1 MSMFANAKVI
11 ETKPTKGKKKVEDAV
26 LMEGLELFASLNTVK
41 KNVEAQIAVVEAGL
55 KGTMM
60 SVFIEEGMRKGSK
73 PESFKAEENGSNGSM
88 QFKCRVSTSGL
99 SEEEQDLL
107 AEYKIPTD
115 ENVARQECFII
126 NPAYTTDMELLAK
139 VEEALSGLGLPADF
153 IQKQEKVAKV
163 IVTEDSINA
172 VCKLKDKGVVAAL
185 MPVVSTLAI
194 RATLGKG
201 VNPFEVV
208 EAALGNPESEK
219 QGHGS

>member
-1 MSMFANAKVI
+1 MTGMFASAKVI
-11 ETKPTKGKKKVEDAV
+11 EAKPSKGKKKVEETV
-26 LMEGLELFASLNTVK
+26 PMEGLELFASLNAVK

-55 KGTMM
+55 KGNMM
-60 SVFIEEGMRKGSK
+60 AMFVEEGMRKGSK
-73 PESFKAEENGSNGSM
+73 PEAFKAAENTSTGSM

-99 SEEEQDLL
+99 SEEEQELL
-107 AEYKIPTD
+107 AEYEIPTD

-126 NPAYTTDMELLAK
+126 NPAYTCDMELLAK

-153 IQKQEKVAKV
+153 IQKQEKVAKT
-163 IVTEDSINA
+163 IVTDESINA
-172 VCKLKDKGVVAAL
+172 VCKLKDKGAVAAL

-208 EAALGNPESEK
+208 EAALGAPEAAEAA
-219 QGHGS
+219 